1 VAKLLTLFLAGE
13 ASEMKRRLRTALI
26 AYVIGGLAALMAFI
40 FFLVAAFIAAA
51 FRWGAVEAAVG
62 FAIGFAVI
70 AIVVLGVYQLT
81 AQARRRELERRR
93 AANASMAAS
102 ASAMTAIPAL
112 LGKKGLGANV
122 ALLVLAGLGGF
133 AAYRQF
139 EQRNKDHG

>member
-13 ASEMKRRLRTALI
+13 ASDMKRRLRTALI

-40 FFLVAAFIAAA
+40 FFLVAAFIDAA
-51 FRWGAVEAAVG
+51 FRWVAVEAAVG